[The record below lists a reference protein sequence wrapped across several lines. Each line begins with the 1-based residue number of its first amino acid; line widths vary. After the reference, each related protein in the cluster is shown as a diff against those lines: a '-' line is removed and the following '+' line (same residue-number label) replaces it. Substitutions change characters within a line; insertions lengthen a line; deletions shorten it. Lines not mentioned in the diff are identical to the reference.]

1 METTLKLL
9 INPVV
14 ARMAIALV
22 ISVMAFLGGIALL
35 RLLRRKLVD
44 ADDLSQDLGSE
55 STSFP
60 YSAVI
65 QELKQQKFELQHEHQ
80 TQRRRAKT
88 SEQITAAVIA
98 NLPCGLLFLTSNG
111 LVRQANA
118 AARNILGF
126 ASPLGLSV
134 EDIFR
139 NTLGVLDSGEQVI
152 VAATL
157 KSGSAQIPEF
167 DASYQTP
174 AGDTRTLKFTPIRL
188 QANAGESL
196 GVAIVITDDS
206 AAASQRSAQVLQSET
221 SAEMALELRTSLS
234 TIREYAGHIGATDNR
249 QAAMRLV
256 NDISAETERLDRVV
270 GGFLAGSAEAKAS
283 AVGV

>member
-1 METTLKLL
+1 MKLL

-14 ARMAIALV
+14 ARMAIALI

-44 ADDLSQDLGSE
+44 ADDLSQDLGKE

-111 LVRQANA
+111 LVRLANA

-126 ASPLGLSV
+126 ASPLGMSV

-152 VAATL
+152 VADTL
-157 KSGSAQIPEF
+157 KSGPAQIPEF

-174 AGDTRTLKFTPIRL
+174 AGDARTLKFTPIRL

-234 TIREYAGHIGATDNR
+234 TIREYAGHIGTTDNR
-249 QAAMRLV
+249 QMAMRLV